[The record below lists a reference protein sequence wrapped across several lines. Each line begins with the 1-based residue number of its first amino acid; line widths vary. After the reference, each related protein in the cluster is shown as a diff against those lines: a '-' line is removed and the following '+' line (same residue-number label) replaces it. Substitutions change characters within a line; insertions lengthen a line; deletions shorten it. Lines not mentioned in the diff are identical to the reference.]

1 MVLER
6 KPKRPVICLNI
17 FETSSFQSF
26 RCFCISANW
35 LRIVRQELHFFAC
48 SPNWLKILFRL
59 RKNNFFFRTK
69 CFALI
74 FYVCSWINF
83 PTKIKCRTN
92 SCIVESAF
100 LSALQKNI
108 SFVFGILGKYYILG
122 MELSPNG
129 CFCTFGIITSN
140 SLMAWFAFTFESMC
154 QKQSMAKRKA
164 WGSKL

>member
-1 MVLER
+1 MVLGR
-6 KPKRPVICLNI
+6 KPKRPVICFNI
-17 FETSSFQSF
+17 FETSSFRSF
-26 RCFCISANW
+26 GCFCISANW

-48 SPNWLKILFRL
+48 SPNWLEILFRL
-59 RKNNFFFRTK
+59 RKSNFFRTK

-74 FYVCSWINF
+74 FYVWSWINF
-83 PTKIKCRTN
+83 RTKIKCRTN

-108 SFVFGILGKYYILG
+108 SFVFGILGKNYFNILG

-140 SLMAWFAFTFESMC
+140 ALLGLVCIYIWINVSKTING
-154 QKQSMAKRKA
+154 KKKGTRK
-164 WGSKL
+164 